1 METDV
6 EKLIQKDLKKIEVK
20 YGTKMKNICSARLQ
34 KILEFESGL
43 LPKLMEKFFSS
54 YKNLGQDIEAQN
66 KQFEFENNEF
76 VREQFLSSLQKRSQ
90 CLLQR
95 DANLIKNEKSQIV

>member
-6 EKLIQKDLKKIEVK
+6 EKAIQKDLKKIEAK

-54 YKNLGQDIEAQN
+54 YFCHYYYRKNGKMPVFAE
-66 KQFEFENNEF
+66 
-76 VREQFLSSLQKRSQ
+76 R
-90 CLLQR
+90 C
-95 DANLIKNEKSQIV
+95 